1 MESTVLIIIALVMV
15 GANIFQ
21 QVQTGRRD
29 SKMIR
34 DLLDRTMAKDYSQ
47 YVQGQV
53 AQAPEVKRE
62 LTQEERAFLRA
73 QAEGL
78 PVD

>member
-1 MESTVLIIIALVMV
+1 MESWVLIIIALVMV

-53 AQAPEVKRE
+53 AQVNVPPKVLDEVEK
-62 LTQEERAFLRA
+62 AFLRA

-78 PVD
+78 PVG